1 MSRPVA
7 VVAPSDDRE
16 LVQRAVAGDRA
27 AFEAIYRA
35 HADRVFA
42 LLTRLLGPDRERE
55 DLMQEVFIR
64 LHPALAR
71 FRGECALPTFI
82 YQITT
87 RVAVDHLRRRR
98 RHRADTLAAG
108 NTIDLDAEIDPG
120 LSPAEQA
127 ARRQEL
133 VDALTLLD
141 ALSPKLRAAFV
152 LREVMGLSHDEVA
165 RIVDAHPAAA
175 RMRVALARRA
185 IAKLCAKSP
194 ARKDLR

>member
-1 MSRPVA
+1 VSRAVA
-7 VVAPSDDRE
+7 AVAPGDDRE
-16 LVQRAVAGDRA
+16 LVQRAGAGDRA
-27 AFEAIYRA
+27 AVEAIYRA

-42 LLTRLLGPDRERE
+42 LLTRLVGPDRERE
-55 DLMQEVFIR
+55 DLMQDVFIR

-71 FRGECALPTFI
+71 FRGDCALSTFI

-87 RVAVDHLRRRR
+87 RAAVDHLRRRR
-98 RHRADTLAAG
+98 RQRTDAFADGGTL
-108 NTIDLDAEIDPG
+108 DLDGEIAPG
-120 LSPAEQA
+120 LSPADQA

-133 VDALTLLD
+133 ADAMSLLD
-141 ALSPKLRAAFV
+141 ALSPKLRAAYV

-185 IAKLCAKSP
+185 IARLRAQ
-194 ARKDLR
+194 KDSR

>member
-1 MSRPVA
+1 MPA
-7 VVAPSDDRE
+7 DDRE
-16 LVQRAVAGDRA
+16 LAQRTGEGDRA
-27 AFEAIYRA
+27 AFEAIYRE

-42 LLTRLLGPDRERE
+42 LLTRLVGPDRERE

-71 FRGECALPTFI
+71 FRGDCALSTFI

-98 RHRADTLAAG
+98 RRRTEALAADDTL
-108 NTIDLDAEIDPG
+108 DLDGEIDPG
-120 LSPAEQA
+120 LSPADQA

-133 VDALTLLD
+133 ADALALLD

-165 RIVDAHPAAA
+165 RIVASHPAAA

-185 IAKLCAKSP
+185 IAKLCA
-194 ARKDLR
+194 RKDSR

>member
-7 VVAPSDDRE
+7 VVAPGDDRE
-16 LVQRAVAGDRA
+16 LVQRAVAGDRP

-35 HADRVFA
+35 HADRVFG
-42 LLTRLLGPDRERE
+42 LLTRLVGPDRERE

-71 FRGECALPTFI
+71 FRGDCALSTFI

-98 RHRADTLAAG
+98 RHRTEALASDDAL
-108 NTIDLDAEIDPG
+108 DLDGEIDPG
-120 LSPAEQA
+120 LTPAEQA

-133 VDALTLLD
+133 VDALSMLD

-165 RIVDAHPAAA
+165 RIVDSHPAAA
-175 RMRVALARRA
+175 RMRVALAKRA